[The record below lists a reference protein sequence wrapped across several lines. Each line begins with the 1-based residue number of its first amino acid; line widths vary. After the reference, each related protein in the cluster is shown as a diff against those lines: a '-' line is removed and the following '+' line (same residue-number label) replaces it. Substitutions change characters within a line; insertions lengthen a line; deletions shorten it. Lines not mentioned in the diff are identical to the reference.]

1 MMSGHPDLFRL
12 VEQVEEAQGDSCRY
26 SRGKLREKL
35 FKLYD
40 MDSRKKKKKK
50 VYLYLALSKCRLK
63 TERKLIVFR
72 GFGFY
77 GGILM

>member
-1 MMSGHPDLFRL
+1 MMMSGHPDLFRL
-12 VEQVEEAQGDSCRY
+12 AEQVEEAQGDSSRY
-26 SRGKLREKL
+26 SRWKFREKL

-40 MDSRKKKKKK
+40 MDTRKKKK

-72 GFGFY
+72 GFGFC
-77 GGILM
+77 GGIPM

>member
-40 MDSRKKKKKK
+40 MDSRKKKKKS
-50 VYLYLALSKCRLK
+50 VPLPSPQ
-63 TERKLIVFR
+63 
-72 GFGFY
+72 
-77 GGILM
+77 